1 MVDSGFMSFVGY
13 FRFSSPDDVTGWLSA
28 SLEEYDV
35 EDLGDIFQDVRDPIA
50 ASVAEIL
57 GAAKATGHAEPDDQG
72 GLALI
77 GQLPID
83 DPSGRLALQLAA
95 AAIAT
100 TRFNGAE
107 GELYLLGSAQDDFAV
122 KLFGGGYSIDALGT
136 TGEESFETVARGQT
150 LAAVR
155 ATLAIG
161 HDELA
166 AYGFF
171 VVDDE

>member
-13 FRFSSPDDVTGWLSA
+13 LRFSSPDDVVAWLSA

-35 EDLGDIFQDVRDPIA
+35 EDLGGIFHDVNEQIGI
-50 ASVAEIL
+50 SVSEIL
-57 GAAKATGHAEPDDQG
+57 AAAKATGHAENDVEG

-83 DPSGRLALQLAA
+83 DPYGRLALQLAA

-107 GELYLLGSAQDDFAV
+107 GELFLLGSAEDDVVV
-122 KLFGGGYSIDALGT
+122 KLFGGGYSLDELGT
-136 TGEESFETVARGQT
+136 TAEESFEAVASGPT
-150 LAAVR
+150 LARVR
-155 ATLAIG
+155 EVLGIS

-171 VVDDE
+171 VVDE